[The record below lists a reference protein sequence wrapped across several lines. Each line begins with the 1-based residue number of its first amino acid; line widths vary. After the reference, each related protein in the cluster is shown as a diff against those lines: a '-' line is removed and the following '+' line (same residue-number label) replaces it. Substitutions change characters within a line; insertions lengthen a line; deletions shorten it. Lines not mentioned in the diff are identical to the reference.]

1 VRYAPNLKEPD
12 WMSRMK
18 FEEAYEEMR
27 RAVDRRGGEERGELT
42 GPSPWF
48 IPCSTRYNWSS
59 PRLFFLVE

>member
-27 RAVDRRGGEERGELT
+27 RAVDRGGEGKKEG
-42 GPSPWF
+42 S
-48 IPCSTRYNWSS
+48 
-59 PRLFFLVE
+59 